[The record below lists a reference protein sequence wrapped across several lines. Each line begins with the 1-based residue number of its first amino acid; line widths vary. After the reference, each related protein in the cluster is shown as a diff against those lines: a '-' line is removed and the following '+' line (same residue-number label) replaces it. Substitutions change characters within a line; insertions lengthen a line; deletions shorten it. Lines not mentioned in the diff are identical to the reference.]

1 MRCSRGPPSLQQE
14 LVTWFHWTAANGAWQ
29 DCWGGQVGQF
39 APGPRPRRGPHK
51 SFLGALEWGPSLT
64 PGAPESS
71 CRAWAPAAS
80 APGLWRQF
88 GGRGIIPPRDPPPK
102 TPDQFPQPAPGEGFA
117 LTILLL
123 LVSHRTQLEELQD
136 VLEKLQSKRISTWK
150 KKYNQV
156 PKCFIGQACAV
167 KKGARIGRLCDCP
180 RGATCNSFLLRC
192 L

>member
-1 MRCSRGPPSLQQE
+1 MQ
-14 LVTWFHWTAANGAWQ
+14 
-29 DCWGGQVGQF
+29 
-39 APGPRPRRGPHK
+39 
-51 SFLGALEWGPSLT
+51 
-64 PGAPESS
+64 
-71 CRAWAPAAS
+71 RA
-80 APGLWRQF
+80 
-88 GGRGIIPPRDPPPK
+88 
-102 TPDQFPQPAPGEGFA
+102 TM
-117 LTILLL
+117 LLL
-123 LVSHRTQLEELQD
+123 CLALLAHQEADGDAQLPQDFPLKHSYQPHEKQLLEELQD